1 VASRNGD
8 RPYGLAALCEEDQA
22 GPAIVRIGL
31 PFDITQA
38 FEFLDGLGHRLLAH
52 MRKLGEFAHLN
63 SVRRDE
69 REDIRMGRP
78 DVTETG
84 LVKSLVDGLGPVLMN
99 QSQEQAEGWRMHR

>member
-1 VASRNGD
+1 
-8 RPYGLAALCEEDQA
+8 
-22 GPAIVRIGL
+22 
-31 PFDITQA
+31 
-38 FEFLDGLGHRLLAH
+38 